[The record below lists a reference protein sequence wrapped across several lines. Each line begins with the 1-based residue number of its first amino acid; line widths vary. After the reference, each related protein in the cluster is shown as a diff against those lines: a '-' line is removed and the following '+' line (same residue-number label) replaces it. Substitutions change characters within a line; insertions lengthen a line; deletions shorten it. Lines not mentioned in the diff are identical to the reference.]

1 MLKTRKHVII
11 ALIIL
16 VAAFSIGIYLQDL
29 KHQESTQA
37 AWSANRYNMT
47 RFYKIRDYTIKMNT
61 ANWSMIRDSIGQE
74 LDSFM
79 ILRFRKEIDSLDD
92 LKKQEETASLGTMAS
107 KHISE

>member
-1 MLKTRKHVII
+1 MLKTRKHFII
-11 ALIIL
+11 ALIIV
-16 VAAFSIGIYLQDL
+16 VAGFSIGIYLQDL

-61 ANWSMIRDSIGQE
+61 ANWNTMRDSIGQE

-79 ILRFRKEIDSLDD
+79 ILRFRKEMDSLNQLQQED
-92 LKKQEETASLGTMAS
+92 L
-107 KHISE
+107 SEKIGLNH